1 MSTRKVAIV
10 FEALNYLYLIV
21 INLNLSHN
29 LIIRKLLDMFER
41 KKKDWDIRV
50 DVQQKIYP
58 QQMELS
64 SEPHMPGHHSNPN
77 YSTSLIFDFLIL
89 RQDISKFPWLAL
101 KSLCSQGWH
110 L

>member
-41 KKKDWDIRV
+41 KKKRLG
-50 DVQQKIYP
+50 YP
-58 QQMELS
+58 SRCSAENLPPADGIELR
-64 SEPHMPGHHSNPN
+64 
-77 YSTSLIFDFLIL
+77 TSHAWPPLQPEL
-89 RQDISKFPWLAL
+89 
-101 KSLCSQGWH
+101 
-110 L
+110 